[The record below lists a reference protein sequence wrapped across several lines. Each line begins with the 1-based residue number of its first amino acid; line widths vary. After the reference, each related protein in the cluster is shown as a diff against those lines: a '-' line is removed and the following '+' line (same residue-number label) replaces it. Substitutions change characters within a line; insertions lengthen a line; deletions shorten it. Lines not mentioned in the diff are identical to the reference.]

1 MIFSVMSLRRCGDLL
16 PRSANNGAA
25 RVEFAPGCPRRSGT
39 CFAYPDRRTVLL
51 IPLVRQF
58 FISCGNPRFGNKMR
72 QVAVYLMSPGVEGKD
87 LDVLDLQERAR
98 FEQLVLPH
106 LDAAF
111 NLARWI
117 LRGRA
122 DAEDVAQEAMLRAF
136 RFFR

>member
-1 MIFSVMSLRRCGDLL
+1 MS
-16 PRSANNGAA
+16 
-25 RVEFAPGCPRRSGT
+25 SG
-39 CFAYPDRRTVLL
+39 
-51 IPLVRQF
+51 
-58 FISCGNPRFGNKMR
+58 G
-72 QVAVYLMSPGVEGKD
+72 EGKD

-136 RFFR
+136 